1 MDVGSAGTL
10 GETLESFRKKVNS
23 KMQYTIRPIIQED
36 IPYLWEMLY
45 ESLFIPEGKQPFNK
59 EIIHEPFISKYVEG
73 WGREG
78 DFGFIAITYDGKSI
92 GSITARYFNEENK
105 GFGYVSDDVPEI
117 GMALLKEYRRQGI
130 GTALLNTL
138 FKEANEKKIKR
149 LSLSVDPIN
158 KGVLKLY
165 KRFGFKEVGMTG
177 TSITMIT
184 NVVGEIGSKTNLE

>member
-1 MDVGSAGTL
+1 
-10 GETLESFRKKVNS
+10 
-23 KMQYTIRPIIQED
+23 MQYTIRPIVQED
-36 IPYLWEMLY
+36 IPFLWEMLF
-45 ESLFIPEGKQPFNK
+45 ESLFVPEGKQPFNK

-78 DFGFIAITYDGKSI
+78 DFGFIAITNDGKSI
-92 GSITARYFNEENK
+92 GSITARYFNEKNK
-105 GFGYVSDDVPEI
+105 GFGFVSNDVPEI

-138 FKEANEKKIKR
+138 FKEATEKKIKR

-158 KGVLKLY
+158 KGALKLY
-165 KRFGFKEVGMTG
+165 QRFGFKETGMTG

-184 NVVGEIGSKTNLE
+184 DVSGRDYK